1 MTSIQIDSDILP
13 PAPRI
18 GRTPTYPYGSMAVG
32 QSFFAPVKHVNPSQ
46 WTRTTGFRFRTKA
59 VTENGVV
66 GVRCWRIA

>member
-32 QSFFAPVKHVNPSQ
+32 AEFFRAGKS
-46 WTRTTGFRFRTKA
+46 T
-59 VTENGVV
+59 
-66 GVRCWRIA
+66 